1 MEKQMVKSQ
10 YKNPDTIINNLRAE
24 VKRLKADKKTL
35 EGGIANWNESCNE
48 ANKNLAKKIRELKK
62 LQAEKGT
69 SKKEGQTITTNELTK
84 LADAHDEL
92 EELAGLFDDRIV
104 ENNRVKKVR
113 PDMLVEQF
121 IHAFMFYRKKCWKA
135 QYIIGDILTKKSR
148 EQ

>member
-1 MEKQMVKSQ
+1 MAKQDYTVKSQ
-10 YKNPDTIINNLRAE
+10 YKDPDAMIAA
-24 VKRLKADKKTL
+24 LKADNKTL
-35 EGGIANWNESCNE
+35 EGGIATWNQSCNE
-48 ANKNLAKKIRELKK
+48 VNKKLVQKTRELKE
-62 LQAEKGT
+62 LRAEKGT
-69 SKKEGQTITTNELTK
+69 SKKEGQTITTSELNK
-84 LADAHDEL
+84 LVVAHDEL
-92 EELAGLFDDRIV
+92 NELAGLFDDRIV